1 MIANYH
7 THTCLCD
14 HAKGSMRKYIKAA
27 IKNGI
32 KILGFSEHI
41 PFVTKSGAESH
52 YRLKFKDLDRYFS
65 LLSELKEEY
74 KGKIEIHIGF
84 ETEYY
89 PDMFFENLENFRKYK
104 PEYLLL
110 GEHFFEGGEERY
122 VKYPIEDEKILKHN
136 NDVIVEALKTGLFT
150 YLAHPDIFNFVGD
163 EKVYREES
171 LRLCRTA
178 KELGIP
184 LEFNIHGLLCEK
196 NYPCEKFFKI
206 AAEVGNEV
214 IIGLD
219 AHSPKEISDLSGY
232 NEGLEILKNWGV
244 TNIIETVDL
253 VNPF

>member
-1 MIANYH
+1 
-7 THTCLCD
+7 
-14 HAKGSMRKYIKAA
+14 
-27 IKNGI
+27 
-32 KILGFSEHI
+32 
-41 PFVTKSGAESH
+41 
-52 YRLKFKDLDRYFS
+52 
-65 LLSELKEEY
+65 
-74 KGKIEIHIGF
+74 
-84 ETEYY
+84 
-89 PDMFFENLENFRKYK
+89 
-104 PEYLLL
+104 
-110 GEHFFEGGEERY
+110 
-122 VKYPIEDEKILKHN
+122 
-136 NDVIVEALKTGLFT
+136 
-150 YLAHPDIFNFVGD
+150 
-163 EKVYREES
+163 VYREES

-232 NEGLEILKNWGV
+232 NKGLEILKNWGV

>member
-14 HAKGSMRKYIKAA
+14 HAKGSMREYIEAA

-52 YRLKFKDLDRYFS
+52 YRLKFKDLDKYFS

-136 NDVIVEALKTGLFT
+136 NDVIIDALKTGLFT
-150 YLAHPDIFNFVGD
+150 YLAHPDIFNFTGD
-163 EKVYREES
+163 SALYEYEMRRICKV
-171 LRLCRTA
+171 A
-178 KELGIP
+178 KKTNTPLEINFLGIRD
-184 LEFNIHGLLCEK
+184 NRH
-196 NYPCEKFFKI
+196 YPNERFWKI
-206 AAEVGNEV
+206 AGEEKCSVV
-214 IIGLD
+214 FGLD
-219 AHSPKEISDLSGY
+219 AHDVLGAGDIDSLARAE
-232 NEGLEILKNWGV
+232 EILKKYKLHYLKDP
-244 TNIIETVDL
+244 EL
-253 VNPF
+253 KRL